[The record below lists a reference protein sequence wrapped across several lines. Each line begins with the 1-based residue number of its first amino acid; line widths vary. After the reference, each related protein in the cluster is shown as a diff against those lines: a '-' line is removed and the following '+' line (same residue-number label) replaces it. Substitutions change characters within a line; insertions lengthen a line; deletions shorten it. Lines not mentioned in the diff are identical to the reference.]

1 MDEITNRSNATND
14 KIGSG
19 VQGQLGFESKSSTNR
34 NGNNSLKR
42 SLTEEAEDQVT
53 LSKGMLIILDC
64 LLAENKNY
72 VYSNLYKI
80 IISDHQSC
88 CPQIDV
94 RVINDLIEDLGRLE
108 TAKSQVQLRMHTGNA
123 PEIQRKSVHNPSINY
138 RPHLTSHSSAFGIS
152 GSVELSP
159 SFGSKSSVN
168 QNHKKMMD
176 NEIESVQFNR
186 KRMNSTVSNSSGAR
200 SISGD
205 PSRYGDQVRNV
216 VQSKTAVSSF

>member
-1 MDEITNRSNATND
+1 M
-14 KIGSG
+14 
-19 VQGQLGFESKSSTNR
+19 
-34 NGNNSLKR
+34 
-42 SLTEEAEDQVT
+42 
-53 LSKGMLIILDC
+53 
-64 LLAENKNY
+64 
-72 VYSNLYKI
+72 
-80 IISDHQSC
+80 
-88 CPQIDV
+88 

-216 VQSKTAVSSF
+216 VQSETAVSSF

>member
-1 MDEITNRSNATND
+1 M
-14 KIGSG
+14 
-19 VQGQLGFESKSSTNR
+19 
-34 NGNNSLKR
+34 
-42 SLTEEAEDQVT
+42 
-53 LSKGMLIILDC
+53 
-64 LLAENKNY
+64 
-72 VYSNLYKI
+72 
-80 IISDHQSC
+80 
-88 CPQIDV
+88 

-205 PSRYGDQVRNV
+205 PSRYGDQVRDV
-216 VQSKTAVSSF
+216 VQSKTALKRVYRLKITRILIVVLCISNTLGSDTWPGHSSRV

>member
-1 MDEITNRSNATND
+1 M
-14 KIGSG
+14 
-19 VQGQLGFESKSSTNR
+19 
-34 NGNNSLKR
+34 
-42 SLTEEAEDQVT
+42 
-53 LSKGMLIILDC
+53 
-64 LLAENKNY
+64 
-72 VYSNLYKI
+72 
-80 IISDHQSC
+80 
-88 CPQIDV
+88 

-123 PEIQRKSVHNPSINY
+123 PEIQRKSLHNPSINY

-216 VQSKTAVSSF
+216 VQSKTAVIYLIKPLQSSEFSNATSIRTVRVLTSHLPKKPMHFMCFISC